1 MELGR
6 GRKGVI
12 LSIIGRFYQKGS
24 QMEKIDA
31 VISQLDRVKN
41 GVGYY
46 LIDLHQ
52 QQIEQIELKDK
63 AIDEE
68 IILDKLQRSV
78 ELLETDV
85 NTILIENGVKI
96 FIRRIGEAQFFVF
109 VTRPDVVVGII
120 LRIIER
126 I

>member
-1 MELGR
+1 MEEKAG
-6 GRKGVI
+6 KVI
-12 LSIIGRFYQKGS
+12 PL
-24 QMEKIDA
+24 
-31 VISQLDRVKN
+31 LNRVKN

-46 LIDLHQ
+46 LIDLQQ
-52 QQIEQIELKDK
+52 QQIEQIELKDES
-63 AIDEE
+63 IDEE

-96 FIRRIGEAQFFVF
+96 FIRRIGEAQFFAF
-109 VTRPDVVVGII
+109 VTKPDVVVGII

>member
-1 MELGR
+1 
-6 GRKGVI
+6 
-12 LSIIGRFYQKGS
+12 
-24 QMEKIDA
+24 MEKIDA